1 MSTHL
6 NRFGLDHD
14 HLNTFMSLMNSE
26 ATEKLRGYLSEQLV
40 KDGKQPVQTVA
51 ELYEVIAT
59 LLI

>member
-1 MSTHL
+1 
-6 NRFGLDHD
+6 
-14 HLNTFMSLMNSE
+14 MNSE